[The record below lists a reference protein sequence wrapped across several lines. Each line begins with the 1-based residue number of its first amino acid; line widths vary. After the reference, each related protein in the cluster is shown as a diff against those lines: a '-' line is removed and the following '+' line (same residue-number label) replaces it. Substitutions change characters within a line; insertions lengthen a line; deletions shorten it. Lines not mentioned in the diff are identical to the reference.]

1 MQNMKK
7 RGIVCVILCLLLVIQ
22 LFPQAVLGENTGE
35 DADMSV
41 TNGSHTIEAQS
52 SLLGSEQLI
61 ENAESVILYD
71 IASDTMIY
79 SWNPDQQISP
89 GSFAK
94 IVTLWIAAEE
104 GKLPDVVEIRSEV
117 IATIPKDAVSMDLQ
131 PSEILTL
138 EDLLYGMMVGSANDA
153 AAVIADHLAGSQAAF
168 ADKMNQYA
176 QRAGCTNTNFA
187 NSHGLKAENQYTTP
201 RDVTRIIAAA
211 AQNEVFRQIFGAVYY
226 RIEDEQGN
234 TLRVLNSYNNLMNV
248 ESVYYDSRV
257 TGGRTSTSSD
267 GKRSVA
273 SLAKEGNL
281 EVISIISGSA
291 SQYEADGYTE
301 RTPGAYPE
309 TKQLLDLGLS
319 GYKRV
324 QVIYEGQVFKQVPVV
339 NGDSDVLLGSSIAV
353 STVLPQAVS
362 DGQLTYRYL
371 DVSDQVTAP
380 IEKGQVLS
388 KVQIWYQGVCL
399 AEAQLR
405 AMNSVP
411 VMESKIAL
419 RQEKSWTN
427 TLKYVFPVLAALILI
442 VVIIRSGIPGAIFR
456 RIRRKIRGVSAQKR
470 SRRNRMNRR
479 RSR

>member
-1 MQNMKK
+1 MKI
-7 RGIVCVILCLLLVIQ
+7 RSVMCVILCLLFTLP
-22 LFPQAVLGENTGE
+22 FFSQAALGAESGQ

-41 TNGSHTIEAQS
+41 TNGSHTIDAQS
-52 SLLGSEQLI
+52 SLLGSKQLI
-61 ENAESVILYD
+61 DNAESVILYD

-79 SWNPDQQISP
+79 SWNPDQQINP

-94 IVTLWIAAEE
+94 IMTLWIAAEE
-104 GKLPDVVEIRSEV
+104 GNLSDVVEVRSEV
-117 IATIPKDAVSMDLQ
+117 IATISKDAVSMDLK

-176 QRAGCTNTNFA
+176 QKAGCTNTNFV
-187 NSHGLKAENQYTTP
+187 NPHGLQAENQYSTP

-211 AQNEVFRQIFGAVYY
+211 SQNEVFCEIFGAVYY
-226 RIEDEQGN
+226 RMDDEQGN
-234 TLRVLNSYNNLMNV
+234 AKRVMNTTNNLLDV
-248 ESVYYDSRV
+248 KSVYYDARI
-257 TGGRTSTSSD
+257 TGSRTSASSD

-281 EVISIISGSA
+281 EVISIITGSA
-291 SQYEADGYTE
+291 NKYEADGYTE

-309 TKQLLDLGLS
+309 TKQLLDLGLT

-339 NGDSDVLLGSSIAV
+339 NGDSDVLLGSNIAV

-362 DGQLTYRYL
+362 DGHLTYQYL
-371 DVSDQVTAP
+371 DVSDQITAP
-380 IEKGQVLS
+380 VEKGQVLS
-388 KVQIWYQGVCL
+388 KVQIWYQDVCL
-399 AEAQLR
+399 AEAQLC
-405 AMNSVP
+405 AMNAVP
-411 VMESKIAL
+411 VMQSKIVHT
-419 RQEKSWTN
+419 QEKSLTN
-427 TLKYVFPVLAALILI
+427 TLKYVIPVLIALILL
-442 VVIIRSGIPGAIFR
+442 VVIIRSGIPGAIYR
-456 RIRRKIRGVSAQKR
+456 SIRRKIRGVSAQKR
-470 SRRNRMNRR
+470 SRRNKMNRR

>member
-1 MQNMKK
+1 MKI
-7 RGIVCVILCLLLVIQ
+7 RSVMCVILCLLLV
-22 LFPQAVLGENTGE
+22 LPFFPQAALGAETGQ

-52 SLLGSEQLI
+52 SLLGSKQLI

-79 SWNPDQQISP
+79 SWNPDQQINP
-89 GSFAK
+89 GSFTK
-94 IVTLWIAAEE
+94 IMTLWIAAEE
-104 GKLPDVVEIRSEV
+104 GNLSDVVEVSSEV
-117 IATIPKDAVSMDLQ
+117 IATISKDAVSMDLK

-138 EDLLYGMMVGSANDA
+138 EDLLYGMMVSSANDA
-153 AAVIADHLAGSQAAF
+153 AAVIADHMAGSQAAF

-176 QRAGCTNTNFA
+176 QKAGCTNTNFV
-187 NSHGLKAENQYTTP
+187 NPHGLQAENQYSTP

-211 AQNEVFRQIFGAVYY
+211 AQNETFREIFGAVYY
-226 RIEDEQGN
+226 RMDDEQGN
-234 TLRVLNSYNNLMNV
+234 AKRVMNTSNNLLDAK
-248 ESVYYDSRV
+248 SVYYDARI
-257 TGGRTSTSSD
+257 TGSRTSASSD

-281 EVISIISGSA
+281 EVISIITGSA
-291 SQYEADGYTE
+291 NKYEADGYTE

-309 TKQLLDLGLS
+309 TKQLLDLGLT

-339 NGDSDVLLGSSIAV
+339 NGDSDVLLGSNIAV

-362 DGQLTYRYL
+362 DGQLTYQYL
-371 DVSDQVTAP
+371 DVSDQITAP
-380 IEKGQVLS
+380 VEKGQVLS
-388 KVQIWYQGVCL
+388 KVQIWYQDVCL
-399 AEAQLR
+399 AETQLC
-405 AMNSVP
+405 AMNAVP
-411 VMESKIAL
+411 VMQSKIVHT
-419 RQEKSWTN
+419 QEKSLTN
-427 TLKYVFPVLAALILI
+427 TLKYVVPVLIALILL
-442 VVIIRSGIPGAIFR
+442 VVIIRSGIPGAIYR